1 MADLFDRFESDYG
14 QAGTG
19 QEWKQQRQQAS
30 SNPFDDIEFAAMQ
43 SVSNA

>member
-14 QAGTG
+14 QAGAG
-19 QEWKQQRQQAS
+19 QEWKQHRQQATT
-30 SNPFDDIEFAAMQ
+30 NPFDDIDLTAMQ